1 MYSTVA
7 SLHIA
12 LDNRLQQLNSNRK
25 EAIYPEQ
32 YDIAINDAI
41 MQYIK
46 SRVSAKLNS
55 KQEGFE
61 SSISR
66 YSDLE
71 SLKRKK
77 SVIVY
82 NNNNGSLTSLSEYV
96 FDIPSNCYRPISLK
110 SNIMYNKFGLTFLQ
124 DTPVTKY
131 IQIFTISDSDINT
144 TLTIKTAL
152 RSTIT
157 VDFTSLFKSHK
168 SMFYALNLIRQTL
181 FTNGIEVYINNYQ
194 GYSKPNSIICYS
206 YSTQIITS
214 VSNDTLENKYEI
226 FYIKNV
232 QNTVNDKPAYVMYNN
247 KVVELTSSENY
258 DYVQS
263 DKYVSKN
270 IHTNPIY
277 KISNYKGIILSNN
290 KFKPE
295 LTILEYLK
303 HPTLVNYK
311 LDIMTDIPV
320 TDEIL
325 DIATSNLSLYMK
337 DSTYQFNRQK
347 EQINN

>member
-82 NNNNGSLTSLSEYV
+82 NNNESLTSLSEYV

-110 SNIMYNKFGLTFLQ
+110 SNIMYNKFDYFYFHVVNQLTKPISFNFL
-124 DTPVTKY
+124 DL
-131 IQIFTISDSDINT
+131 D
-144 TLTIKTAL
+144 
-152 RSTIT
+152 
-157 VDFTSLFKSHK
+157 
-168 SMFYALNLIRQTL
+168 
-181 FTNGIEVYINNYQ
+181 
-194 GYSKPNSIICYS
+194 
-206 YSTQIITS
+206 
-214 VSNDTLENKYEI
+214 
-226 FYIKNV
+226 
-232 QNTVNDKPAYVMYNN
+232 
-247 KVVELTSSENY
+247 
-258 DYVQS
+258 
-263 DKYVSKN
+263 
-270 IHTNPIY
+270 
-277 KISNYKGIILSNN
+277 LS
-290 KFKPE
+290 
-295 LTILEYLK
+295 
-303 HPTLVNYK
+303 
-311 LDIMTDIPV
+311 
-320 TDEIL
+320 
-325 DIATSNLSLYMK
+325 
-337 DSTYQFNRQK
+337 
-347 EQINN
+347 